1 MKYIVNSEEMSAI
14 DRYTSEVIGIPSI
27 VLMEKASIK
36 MACFLLAKIDRH
48 DRIIAVCGTGNNGGD
63 GAATARILFQK
74 GYQVDILVAGNIEK
88 MSEQM
93 KIQVQIAKNLGMS
106 VLNSAKISEYTIV
119 IDAMFGVGL
128 KRPVTGVFAEIISE
142 INEAENTVFS
152 VDLPSGISADTGK
165 ILNIAVK
172 ADYTVTFG
180 YTKFGL
186 LVYPGCGYAGET
198 VTADIGFPKMAGEK
212 ISSRAFLYE
221 KEDLSKLPSRN
232 DYSNKGTYGKVLV
245 IAGSENIS
253 GACYLSAKAAYRIGA
268 GLVKVL
274 THEKNR
280 TVIGTLLP
288 EALLSD
294 YTEERLQTE
303 EGIKQIQKE
312 IEWSDVIVIGPGIGT
327 SKAAVTLMEIV
338 LAEKKVPVVMDAD
351 AVNLLSEKRKISK
364 DAFELPEQVI
374 LTPHLKEMSRLINRT
389 VSEIAE
395 NLLET
400 AENFTK
406 DKKLVLALKDTRT
419 VVSDGEKLYLNVSG
433 NHGMATGGSGDVL
446 SGIIGG
452 LLAQGM
458 ELFDAA
464 ALGVYI
470 HGLAGNYAAEEKN
483 CYSLMASD
491 IIDAISFII

>member
-1 MKYIVNSEEMSAI
+1 M
-14 DRYTSEVIGIPSI
+14 
-27 VLMEKASIK
+27 
-36 MACFLLAKIDRH
+36 
-48 DRIIAVCGTGNNGGD
+48 
-63 GAATARILFQK
+63 
-74 GYQVDILVAGNIEK
+74 
-88 MSEQM
+88 
-93 KIQVQIAKNLGMS
+93 
-106 VLNSAKISEYTIV
+106 
-119 IDAMFGVGL
+119 
-128 KRPVTGVFAEIISE
+128 
-142 INEAENTVFS
+142 
-152 VDLPSGISADTGK
+152 
-165 ILNIAVK
+165 
-172 ADYTVTFG
+172 
-180 YTKFGL
+180 
-186 LVYPGCGYAGET
+186 
-198 VTADIGFPKMAGEK
+198 
-212 ISSRAFLYE
+212 
-221 KEDLSKLPSRN
+221 
-232 DYSNKGTYGKVLV
+232 
-245 IAGSENIS
+245 
-253 GACYLSAKAAYRIGA
+253 
-268 GLVKVL
+268 
-274 THEKNR
+274 
-280 TVIGTLLP
+280 
-288 EALLSD
+288 SD

-303 EGIKQIQKE
+303 EGMKQIQKE

-327 SKAAVTLMEIV
+327 SKAAVMLMEIV

-351 AVNLLSEKRKISK
+351 AVNLLSEKWKISK

-374 LTPHLKEMSRLINRT
+374 LTPHLKEMSRLTNRT

-419 VVSDGEKLYLNVSG
+419 VVSDGEKMYLNVSG

-491 IIDAISFII
+491 IIDAISFIL